1 MSISGRLQA
10 LLLTVFVI
18 ACAAYLAVRFWPRDH
33 VQELLGQ
40 MPAEAA
46 VLAYVDVP
54 GLTEAAADAS
64 LSLPWSL
71 GLAANRL
78 NGVSL
83 ALTGHEFY
91 VAAGGDFSASL
102 IEALLSSQGVRC
114 SASLA
119 VTPCAADLGH
129 GRLLLSV
136 VRSGTLVATTADALS
151 LASAPNFDGDEARDA
166 IGGGAVIWAAID
178 PKLLDAA
185 MENPPPNWINL
196 QIVARALEPARVA
209 YLTVNPLNEDN
220 VTLRVEAHCEEADL
234 EQLEQVLTGLND
246 MALALLS
253 RDATASAQWVPVLK
267 SFESSQDTE
276 AVRVQW
282 TLPIEQLAG
291 LWRRAD

>member
-10 LLLTVFVI
+10 FVLTAFVL
-18 ACAAYLAVRFWPRDH
+18 ACAAYLAVRFWPRDR
-33 VQELLGQ
+33 VQELLGR

-54 GLTEAAADAS
+54 GLTDAAADAS

-78 NGVSL
+78 DGISL

-91 VAAGGDFSASL
+91 VAAGGDLSASL
-102 IEALLSSQGVRC
+102 IDALLSSQGIRC
-114 SASLA
+114 GSSLA
-119 VTPCAADLGH
+119 VTPCATDLGH
-129 GRLLLSV
+129 GPLLLSMV
-136 VRSGTLVATTADALS
+136 GSGTLVATTADSLNLLHSTEFNGDKAREAL
-151 LASAPNFDGDEARDA
+151 GR
-166 IGGGAVIWAAID
+166 GAVIWAAID
-178 PKLLDAA
+178 PKLLDAV
-185 MENPPPNWINL
+185 MEDPPPNWINL

-209 YLTVNPLNEDN
+209 YLAVSPLAGDS
-220 VTLRVEAHCEEADL
+220 VSVSIEAHCEEADR

-253 RDATASAQWVPVLK
+253 RDATAAEQWSPILK
-267 SFESSQDTE
+267 SFQSSQN
-276 AVRVQW
+276 AGIVRVQW
-282 TLPIEQLAG
+282 TLPVERLAE